1 MSITILRFYMP
12 LAAKLKHP
20 KSFWQKLFGASLGRY
35 LVRKAKEEGIKQ
47 ALVQRVEAG
56 YLSGE
61 KLVFDQVE
69 AIPPRL
75 PLCVEL
81 IDDESKLRDFISK
94 NKSELTDCRAVIF
107 RAAEVIRVENKG
119 GK

>member
-1 MSITILRFYMP
+1 MNVTILRFYMP

-20 KSFWQKLFGASLGRY
+20 NSFWQKLFGSSLGHY
-35 LVRKAKEEGIKQ
+35 LVRTAKEAGIKQ
-47 ALVQRVEAG
+47 ALVQRAEAG

-69 AIPPRL
+69 VIPPRL

-81 IDDESKLRDFISK
+81 IDEEAKLRDFISK

-107 RAAEVIRVENKG
+107 RAAEVIGVENNG

>member
-1 MSITILRFYMP
+1 MP
-12 LAAKLKHP
+12 IAAKLKHP
-20 KSFWQKLFGASLGRY
+20 KSLWQKFFGASLGHY

-56 YLSGE
+56 YLEGE

-69 AIPPRL
+69 VVPPKL

-81 IDDESKLRDFISK
+81 IDNEVKLRDFISR
-94 NKSELTDCRAVIF
+94 NKTELTDCRAVLF
-107 RAAEVIRVENKG
+107 QGAEVLAVEKIQG
-119 GK
+119 R